1 MSYYKVDLE
10 ITMKYPAA
18 TVTRANG
25 GFTKDDSEVIGRWV
39 ERSGTD
45 PDVAVLLGAGKRPL
59 GVITRLTA
67 AGAAVA
73 CGPIV
78 QGKKGDDG
86 AIAVGSRITGATRQ
100 ESATGSAERG
110 FVTALTTSSPSIANL
125 RDSVGYVLNGGST
138 VLANTEAAADL
149 EVMMYN

>member
-10 ITMKYPAA
+10 ITMKYPASS
-18 TVTRANG
+18 VTRANG
-25 GFTKDDSEVIGRWV
+25 GFSKDDSEVIGRWV
-39 ERSGTD
+39 ERSGTN
-45 PDVAVLLGAGKRPL
+45 PDVALLVNAGSRPL

-78 QGKKGDDG
+78 QGKKSDDG
-86 AIAVGSRITGATRQ
+86 AVAVGSRITGATRQ

-110 FVTALTTSSPSIANL
+110 FVTALSGGTVANL

-138 VLANTEAAADL
+138 VPANTEAAADL

>member
-10 ITMKYPAA
+10 ITMKYPAS

-25 GFTKDDSEVIGRWV
+25 GFGKDDDEVIGRWV
-39 ERSGTD
+39 ERDGTD
-45 PDVAVLLGAGKRPL
+45 ADVAVLVAAGKRPL
-59 GVITRLTA
+59 GVITRLTP

-73 CGPIV
+73 LGPMV
-78 QGKKGDDG
+78 QGKKSDDA
-86 AIAVGSRITGATRQ
+86 AIDVGSRITGATRK
-100 ESATGSAERG
+100 ESAAGNAERG
-110 FVTALTTSSPSIANL
+110 FVTALASSPSVAAL

-138 VLANTEAAADL
+138 TTANTEAAADL